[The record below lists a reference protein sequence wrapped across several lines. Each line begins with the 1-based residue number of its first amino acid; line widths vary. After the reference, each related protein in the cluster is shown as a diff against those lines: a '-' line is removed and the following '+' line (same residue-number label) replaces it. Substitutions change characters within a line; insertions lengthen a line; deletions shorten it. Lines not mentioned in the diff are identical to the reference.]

1 MLDGGGHH
9 FGCVLNGSFTTGD
22 GGVCGHVSGTSC
34 GYFGR
39 LLCWGLESGVR
50 VVQEWIVVPA
60 SRDLGRDEAGQGKTH
75 GEDLNW
81 MEN

>member
-9 FGCVLNGSFTTGD
+9 FGCVLNGSFTTGS
-22 GGVCGHVSGTSC
+22 GVCGDVSGTSC

-60 SRDLGRDEAGQGKTH
+60 SRDLSRDGAGQGKTH